1 MKISNEIFHKIF
13 NKYEMEMESL
23 YKEESACILIFR
35 ILPDLCQQ
43 VIMRLIN
50 VDDCLFLKRHD
61 LEQGMN
67 WSDIFENHY
76 ADIMIHIRILFSI
89 KIIPNKDIMV
99 LNSDFKRNMLKI
111 FKNGIS
117 DNTNLLHKKKNKSW
131 SECFENGI
139 SSLEKYLLNILNLEG
154 LYFDSENEKIKFLIN
169 SGFIK
174 KETDNYFMLTPWA
187 LSIMLENRQL
197 QIRSLIIRYI
207 VVQGDRPEDKQKN
220 LEFLKFLFR
229 VCTFEVGAVKFYD
242 YVIFI

>member
-13 NKYEMEMESL
+13 NKYESEMESL
-23 YKEESACILIFR
+23 YKEESACVLIFR

-43 VIMRLIN
+43 VILRLIH
-50 VDDCLFLKRHD
+50 VDDSLNLKRHD
-61 LEQGMN
+61 LEQGIN

-76 ADIMIHIRILFSI
+76 ADIIIHIRILFSI
-89 KIIPNKDIMV
+89 KIIPNKEVMV
-99 LNSDFKRNMLKI
+99 LNKDFKRNMLKL

-117 DNTNLLHKKKNKSW
+117 ENPNSLIKKKNKSW
-131 SECFENGI
+131 SDCFENGI

-174 KETDNYFMLTPWA
+174 KEAENYFMLTPWA

-207 VVQGDRPEDKQKN
+207 VVQGDRPEDKEKN

-229 VCTFEVGAVKFYD
+229 ICIFEVGAVKIIYNFL
-242 YVIFI
+242 

>member
-13 NKYEMEMESL
+13 NKYESEMESL
-23 YKEESACILIFR
+23 YKEESACVLIFR

-43 VIMRLIN
+43 VILRLIH
-50 VDDCLFLKRHD
+50 VDDSLNLKRHD
-61 LEQGMN
+61 LEQGIN

-76 ADIMIHIRILFSI
+76 ADIIIHIRILFSI
-89 KIIPNKDIMV
+89 KIIPNKEVMV
-99 LNSDFKRNMLKI
+99 LNKDFKRNMLKL
-111 FKNGIS
+111 FKTGIS
-117 DNTNLLHKKKNKSW
+117 DNPNSLIKKKNKSW
-131 SECFENGI
+131 SDCFENGI

-154 LYFDSENEKIKFLIN
+154 LHFDSENEKIKFLIN

-174 KETDNYFMLTPWA
+174 REAENHFMLTPWA

-207 VVQGDRPEDKQKN
+207 VVQGDRPEDKEKN

-229 VCTFEVGAVKFYD
+229 ICIFEVGAVK
-242 YVIFI
+242 